1 MSTSEPAAALPP
13 LGSSV
18 DFNQQSDLWP
28 SLIAVSVISLVIMT
42 VSLSVKVYAKVIKSR
57 AISLEECEFRG
68 ISRTE
73 FFSDIT
79 RLEHLCSGTLDS
91 DKWNCT
97 TAHKISS

>member
-1 MSTSEPAAALPP
+1 
-13 LGSSV
+13 
-18 DFNQQSDLWP
+18 
-28 SLIAVSVISLVIMT
+28 
-42 VSLSVKVYAKVIKSR
+42 
-57 AISLEECEFRG
+57 LEECEFRG

-97 TAHKISS
+97 TAHKITS